1 MSASTGFNRRSF
13 LQSAGLTALAGA
25 SGGVAL
31 AGSASA
37 QAAGSNHIPMKG
49 ATWAGGHMV
58 CAMVV
63 LAPICTIPLLVGH
76 RQLGGPEG
84 VG

>member
-49 ATWAGGHMV
+49 GRYDFDTV
-58 CAMVV
+58 YDRRN
-63 LAPICTIPLLVGH
+63 TNT
-76 RQLGGPEG
+76 
-84 VG
+84 